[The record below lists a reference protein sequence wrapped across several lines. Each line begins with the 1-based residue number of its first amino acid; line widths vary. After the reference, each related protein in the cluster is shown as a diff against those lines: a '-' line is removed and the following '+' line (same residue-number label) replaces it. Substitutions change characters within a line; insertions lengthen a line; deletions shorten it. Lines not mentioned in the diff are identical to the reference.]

1 MISVVISDASI
12 AKALEA
18 IMLEELLEALVL
30 QVLCC
35 TSSALERSSHPLIG
49 KPPASRPEMEI

>member
-1 MISVVISDASI
+1 VVISDASI